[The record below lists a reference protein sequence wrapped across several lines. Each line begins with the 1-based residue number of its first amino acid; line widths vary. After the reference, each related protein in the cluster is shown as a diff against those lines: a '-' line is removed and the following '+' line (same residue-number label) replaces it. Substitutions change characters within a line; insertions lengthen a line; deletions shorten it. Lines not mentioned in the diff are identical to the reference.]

1 MIVKKEWIA
10 MLLAGGQGSRLYA
23 LTRDIAKPAV
33 PFGGK
38 YRIIDFP
45 LSNCVN
51 SGIDTVGVLTQ
62 YQPLQLN
69 EYLGNGQPWDL
80 DRIHGG
86 VYVLPPYQKIANSDW
101 YTGTAN
107 AIYQNI
113 NFINR
118 YAPEYV
124 VILSGDHIYKMDY
137 SKMLEFHKEKQAD
150 CTIAVMEVPWEEAS
164 RFGIMACDE
173 DKKIYEFAEKPKE
186 PKSNLASM
194 GIYIFTWSKLK
205 KYLEEDEANP
215 ESENDFGKNVIPV
228 MLQNGERMYAYAFQG
243 YWKDVGTIDSLWEAN
258 MDLLDPNVPLDLYD
272 DAWKIY
278 ARNPV
283 MPPQYVAEGAVTQNS
298 MISEGCIVEGD
309 VDFSILFA
317 GVTVEKGAVVHDSI
331 IMPGSVIKAGAVV
344 EYSIVAENVVVGE
357 NAQVGDRPENIED
370 KANWG
375 VTVIAKG
382 IHIGKNAKVP
392 AKAMIEKDVPEVS
405 GDVE

>member
-215 ESENDFGKNVIPV
+215 ESENDFGKNVIPA

-331 IMPGSVIKAGAVV
+331 IMRGAVIKAGAVV

>member
-215 ESENDFGKNVIPV
+215 ESENDFGKNVIPA

-344 EYSIVAENVVVGE
+344 EYSIVAENVVIGE